1 MKENKDYTLSMGRNN
16 FTMNIN
22 SMFNPL
28 LSFSSKMHCCME
40 NHTKSLGIN

>member
-1 MKENKDYTLSMGRNN
+1 MEENKDYTLSIGINN

-28 LSFSSKMHCCME
+28 LSLFF
-40 NHTKSLGIN
+40 I